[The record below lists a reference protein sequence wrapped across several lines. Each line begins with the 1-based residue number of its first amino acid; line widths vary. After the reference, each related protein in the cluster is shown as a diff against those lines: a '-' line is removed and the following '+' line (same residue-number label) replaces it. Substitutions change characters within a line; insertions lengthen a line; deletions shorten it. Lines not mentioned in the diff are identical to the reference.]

1 MRQDKKLQKQIEQSA
16 IKEIIK
22 RRKARKSLYSF
33 CGYTFNKFVI
43 GKHIELICSELEKI
57 ETGENKRLI
66 ISCPPQHGKSTTVDV
81 NFITWYLGRNPEQK
95 VVLASYSQEMAN
107 YQSKRIKDLFCS
119 SKYYCLFPEV
129 VPNSNN
135 KSFKN
140 SEKEFETLK
149 NGSLYAVGMGG
160 SLTGRGYDL
169 GILDDYSKD
178 RLEANSETT
187 VRNNMDWWR
196 STFLTRQSPTAKIVV
211 IATRWAQ
218 DDLIGTLL
226 KEEKEN
232 WKVISLPAIS
242 EKNEPLWPERYSLDK
257 LNEIR
262 MAIGSFEWSSLY
274 LCEPTVSGG
283 NRFKTG
289 SIKVHKS
296 IDEFPR
302 SIYLRAWDL
311 ASSAKERNNSDPD
324 YTVGILGTI
333 IKNKSVNE
341 LWIKDIVC
349 GRWEAPERDAIIQKT
364 ALGDGPGIYQYV
376 ESYGAY
382 KDAYTSLKRALMGR
396 NIVRNSILPGDKVV
410 KASVLEPLFEAGNVH
425 LMENTHKE
433 MFIKQFREF
442 PFSKHDDIVDAASII
457 AHEAFKAKSGILVV
471 N

>member
-1 MRQDKKLQKQIEQSA
+1 MELRKKAALELLNRRQ
-16 IKEIIK
+16 
-22 RRKARKSLYSF
+22 ARNSLYAF
-33 CGYTFNKFVI
+33 CQYAFPKFLP
-43 GKHIELICSELEKI
+43 GKHIKTICSELEEI
-57 ETGENKRLI
+57 ESGKNSRLI
-66 ISCPPQHGKSTTVDV
+66 ISCPPQHGKSTVVDT
-81 NFITWYLGRNPEQK
+81 NFIAWYLGRHPEHK
-95 VVLASYSQEMAN
+95 VVLSSYSQSIAEMQTRRTN
-107 YQSKRIKDLFCS
+107 DIFYSL
-119 SKYYCLFPEV
+119 KYHTLFPET
-129 VPNSNN
+129 PPDQND
-135 KSFKN
+135 KEFKN
-140 SEKEFETLK
+140 SDKEFETAK
-149 NGSLYAVGMGG
+149 RGSVYSVGIGG

-169 GILDDYSKD
+169 GILDDYVAN
-178 RLEANSETT
+178 RAEANSETVT
-187 VRNNMDWWR
+187 RHILDWWR

-341 LWIKDIVC
+341 LWIKDVVC